1 MTLHLIKPTGNINP
15 YVFQQVCEARINEGT
30 EHLIEQNRAEYE
42 SVLGRAMQ
50 PPPQK
55 VCASSVYIEHVI
67 TYVQPVV
74 TCPYYRVVIFSDNY
88 CFSLPVCP
96 LLHMCVIN

>member
-1 MTLHLIKPTGNINP
+1 M
-15 YVFQQVCEARINEGT
+15 Q
-30 EHLIEQNRAEYE
+30 QNRAEYE

-67 TYVQPVV
+67 TYVQAVV
-74 TCPYYRVVIFSDNY
+74 TCLYYRVLSFLTTVVSHFM
-88 CFSLPVCP
+88 SLPTHVGE
-96 LLHMCVIN
+96 